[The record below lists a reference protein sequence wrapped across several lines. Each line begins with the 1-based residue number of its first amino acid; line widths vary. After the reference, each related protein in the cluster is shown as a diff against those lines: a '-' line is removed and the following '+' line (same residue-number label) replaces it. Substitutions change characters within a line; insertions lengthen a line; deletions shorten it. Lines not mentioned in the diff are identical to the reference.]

1 MPQPVYKAAR
11 ATRRAF
17 SRRTG
22 VTATSVG
29 VLAVAT
35 ACGADNA
42 APKPAAGPV
51 TLQHYGWGDAATRDV
66 DQKML
71 DGLKARQPRI
81 GVEMTIVP
89 NYSDYYEKL
98 QAQVVGGSAPDTAMV
113 NVLLFATVYSQG
125 ILTDLSGLAQQAKR
139 KLEDYWPSQMS
150 GFRRDGKVW
159 AFGRDF
165 SPRLFFVNRTMLA
178 KVGQQIDEQKWT
190 WDDFVRIT
198 KALTQGEDAAR
209 QWRTTAGDFL
219 TWLYSSGGSVYNAE
233 GTRVTTDT
241 AEAVRGIE
249 FRGDLVTKHRVT
261 PLSAERGGRSEIQ
274 LFTDGR
280 IGLYMTGRWNY
291 PTMNQISGF
300 EWDVVLPP
308 TGPGGRWTNGGGGGY
323 GAPKEAKHP
332 EEAWEVLAWL
342 TGEGQKDVADV
353 IGIPA
358 FKPAADTEK
367 FRVSKPANDKAF
379 IALAER
385 HTKLQPQHPKHT
397 DVDRLINTELG
408 KVERGEQSARDAGR
422 AIADQGTALI
432 QGSPWKAPS

>member
-1 MPQPVYKAAR
+1 MPQTRNSALP

-17 SRRTG
+17 IRRG
-22 VTATSVG
+22 GAAAASFGLLTA
-29 VLAVAT
+29 AT

-42 APKPAAGPV
+42 TPKPAAGPV
-51 TLQHYGWGDAATRDV
+51 TLQHYGWGDTSTRDV

-81 GVEMTIVP
+81 SVEFTIVP

-125 ILTDLSGLAQQAKR
+125 ILTDLTALAQQAKR
-139 KLEDYWPSQMS
+139 KLEDYWPSQML

-165 SPRLFFVNRTMLA
+165 SPRLFFVNRTMLSRA
-178 KVGQQIDEQKWT
+178 GQQIDEQKWT
-190 WDDFVRIT
+190 WDDFVRVT
-198 KALTQGEDAAR
+198 TAMTQGEGTSK
-209 QWRTTAGDFL
+209 QLGTTAGDFL
-219 TWLYSSGGSVYNAE
+219 TWLYSAGGAVYNAE
-233 GTRVTTDT
+233 GTKVITDS

-261 PLSAERGGRSEIQ
+261 PQSNETGGRSEIQ

-300 EWDVVLPP
+300 DWDVVLPP
-308 TGPGGRWTNGGGGGY
+308 TGPAGKWTNGGGGGY
-323 GAPKEAKHP
+323 AILKGTKHQDA
-332 EEAWEVLAWL
+332 AWEVLSWI
-342 TGEGQKDVADV
+342 TGDGQKDVADV
-353 IGIPA
+353 IGIQA
-358 FKPAADTEK
+358 YKPATQTDK
-367 FRVSKPANDKAF
+367 FKVSKPANDKAF
-379 IALAER
+379 ITLAEK

-397 DVDRLINTELG
+397 DVDRIISAELS
-408 KVERGEQSARDAGR
+408 KLNRGEQSARDTGR
-422 AIADQGTALI
+422 QIAEQGTALV
-432 QGSPWKAPS
+432 QGTPWKAPG